1 MIRVFVV
8 EDHAVVRDG
17 LRYAFSQ
24 TQDMALAA
32 EAASGGEALKQLRAR
47 NFDLDIVLLD
57 IGLPD
62 QSGLA
67 LLAQIRREAPQL
79 PVLVLSSYSE
89 NEFARQV
96 LSDGARGYVAKGA
109 DAKTITDAIRLVASG
124 GSYLSPSAIELLTAR
139 GRRSGDVQLSARENE
154 ILLLLASGKGLTEIG
169 RELNLSAKT
178 VSTYRARILDKTGLN
193 SNADLTR
200 YALARGW
207 VT

>member
-24 TQDMALAA
+24 TQDMAVA
-32 EAASGGEALKQLRAR
+32 GEAVDGGDALRQMRAG
-47 NFDLDIVLLD
+47 NFDFDIVLLD

-67 LLAQIRREAPQL
+67 LLAQIRQEAPQL
-79 PVLVLSSYSE
+79 PVLVLSSFAE

-96 LSDGARGYVAKGA
+96 LNDGAQGYVAKGA
-109 DAKTITDAIRLVASG
+109 DARTITGAIRLVAGG
-124 GSYLSPSAIELLTAR
+124 GSYLSPDLIQTLAAR
-139 GRRSGDVQLSARENE
+139 GRHGGGVQFSAREYE
-154 ILLLLASGKGLTEIG
+154 ILLSLANGKGLTEIG

-178 VSTYRARILDKTGLN
+178 VSTYRARILEKTGLN

-200 YALARGW
+200 FTLARGW
-207 VT
+207 IT